1 MSINQGSSNSQQQN
15 SEDLIDEENDI
26 QMQLLP
32 LDHKEEVEIFH
43 DLQSSSLNVFRRS
56 QEMSQLSLPNIQ
68 HIAKMLATVY
78 FSYYALFSIPLMTIY
93 TMQLNKA
100 DVRSSDLSQVDRD
113 MLKFIKIGLY
123 FVPACVVFY
132 TINAAYLNR
141 QQQQRSKFFFIFFFM
156 TVMAIKILYYSWAVD
171 GILLYLNEIRENTD
185 EIQLEIFR
193 YGITFISIVNM
204 MDLIRIVA
212 CIVFA
217 IIFHIT
223 CKVKARKYRTNVI
236 LNPNN
241 LEASQFSEG
250 ILRDAENLY
259 RYLAVKDLPNITKI
273 KKSFKIINLNHRNV
287 PQKTIVK
294 TKEEKD
300 DRMCPICC
308 DEMDLAIQM
317 PCDARH
323 LFHEK
328 CIQQWLDKHREC
340 PLCKVKVI

>member
-113 MLKFIKIGLY
+113 MLKLSKLACISFQHVLY
-123 FVPACVVFY
+123 STLQMLLIEQITTA
-132 TINAAYLNR
+132 TKQI
-141 QQQQRSKFFFIFFFM
+141 FFIFFFM

-171 GILLYLNEIRENTD
+171 GIYYT
-185 EIQLEIFR
+185 QMKLE
-193 YGITFISIVNM
+193 
-204 MDLIRIVA
+204 
-212 CIVFA
+212 
-217 IIFHIT
+217 
-223 CKVKARKYRTNVI
+223 K
-236 LNPNN
+236 
-241 LEASQFSEG
+241 
-250 ILRDAENLY
+250 
-259 RYLAVKDLPNITKI
+259 
-273 KKSFKIINLNHRNV
+273 
-287 PQKTIVK
+287 
-294 TKEEKD
+294 
-300 DRMCPICC
+300 
-308 DEMDLAIQM
+308 IQM
-317 PCDARH
+317 RFNLRSFAMGSH
-323 LFHEK
+323 LFQLL
-328 CIQQWLDKHREC
+328 I
-340 PLCKVKVI
+340 